1 MASGPHVR
9 RGEVVGPGPA
19 RSRGWLRERRVRIAL
34 GIAAIEGLLV
44 VVHAI
49 DKWPAIIIAGAFLVA
64 YLLGYSNIKS
74 ETGRQIAWIVAASQ
88 AMMVLVPIVFAFVKT
103 IAYLI
108 VAVLAVVALL
118 ILFRGERT
126 HRGRG

>member
-1 MASGPHVR
+1 M
-9 RGEVVGPGPA
+9 GPGPA

-34 GIAAIEGLLV
+34 WIAAIEGLLI
-44 VVHAI
+44 VVHVI

-64 YLLGYSNIKS
+64 YLLGASNIKS

-88 AMMVLVPIVFAFVKT
+88 ALVVLVPIVFAFVKT

-108 VAVLAVVALL
+108 VAILAVVALL
-118 ILFRGERT
+118 ILFRGERI